1 LRRSLVFSDIEVII
15 LSLKVLLSSIISEDD
30 IRFTQTENYYIPNNI
45 NWRKPLEVIMPRNIR
60 VEKINQTPI
69 EKQEI
74 EIVERKGVG
83 HPDSMADGFAEA
95 VSRALC
101 NEYIKKCG
109 TVLHHNTDQ
118 VEVVAGRSHPEYKG
132 GELISPIYVL
142 LVGRATKEFRDMKI
156 ATDTTAVRATR
167 QYIKNTIPDIDVEN
181 DIIIDCKLGVGSTD
195 LQSVFKRG
203 KAPMANDTS
212 FGVGHAPFSDVE
224 NIVYN
229 TERQMVL
236 NFKKEISAIG
246 TDIKVMGMRK
256 NDKITLTV
264 ACAMIGKYIDDQ
276 SHYFSIKEE
285 LCNKICDLAMGYT
298 QREVDVFLNTGD
310 DEESGSVYLTVTG
323 TSAEMGDDGSVGRG
337 NRCNGLITPN
347 RPMSMEATSGKN
359 PINHVGK
366 LYNLLSNQIA
376 NDIADKVPGIEDVY
390 IRILSQIGHPIDQP
404 LIASAQIIP
413 QDGADMNTIKSD
425 SEAIIDQWLADI
437 TKITE
442 KLARGELTTF

>member
-1 LRRSLVFSDIEVII
+1 
-15 LSLKVLLSSIISEDD
+15 
-30 IRFTQTENYYIPNNI
+30 
-45 NWRKPLEVIMPRNIR
+45 MARNIR
-60 VEKINQTPI
+60 VEKITQTPI

-118 VEVVAGRSHPEYKG
+118 VEVVAGRSCPEYKG

-142 LVGRATKEFRDMKI
+142 LVGRATKEFQDVRI
-156 ATDTTAVRATR
+156 PTDTTAIKAAK
-167 QYIKNTIPDIDVEN
+167 QYLKNTLPDINAEH

-195 LQSVFKRG
+195 LCSVFKRG

-212 FGVGHAPFSDVE
+212 FGVGHAPFSEVE
-224 NIVYN
+224 QIVYN

-236 NFKKEISAIG
+236 NFKKDIPAIG

-256 NDKITLTV
+256 NDNITLTV

-276 SHYFSIKEE
+276 NHYFSIKSK
-285 LCNKICDLAMGYT
+285 LCDKICDLAAEYT
-298 QREVDVFLNTGD
+298 DREVEVFLNTGD
-310 DEESGSVYLTVTG
+310 DEETGCVYLTVTG

-366 LYNLLSNQIA
+366 LYNLLSTRIA
-376 NDIADKVPGIEDVY
+376 NDIADNVPGIEDVY
-390 IRILSQIGHPIDQP
+390 IRILSQIGKPIDQP
-404 LIASAQIIP
+404 LIASAQVIP
-413 QDGADMNTIKSD
+413 EDGANMKVIKSE
-425 SEAIIDQWLADI
+425 SEAIIDHWLADI

-442 KLARGELTTF
+442 MIAKGELDTF

>member
-1 LRRSLVFSDIEVII
+1 
-15 LSLKVLLSSIISEDD
+15 
-30 IRFTQTENYYIPNNI
+30 
-45 NWRKPLEVIMPRNIR
+45 MARNIR
-60 VEKINQTPI
+60 VEKITQTPI

-95 VSRALC
+95 VSRGLC
-101 NEYIKKCG
+101 NEYIKKFG

-118 VEVVAGRSHPEYKG
+118 VEVVAGRSHPEYRG
-132 GELISPIYVL
+132 GELVSPIYVL
-142 LVGRATKEFRDMKI
+142 LVGRATKEFQNKKI
-156 ATDTTAVRATR
+156 PTDTTAVRAAK
-167 QYIKNTIPDIDVEN
+167 QYLKNTLPDIDPEN
-181 DIIIDCKLGVGSTD
+181 DVIIDCKLGDGSTD

-212 FGVGHAPFSDVE
+212 FGVGHAPFSEVE
-224 NIVYN
+224 QIVYN

-236 NFKKEISAIG
+236 NFKKDMPAIG

-264 ACAMIGKYIDDQ
+264 ACAMIGKHIDDQ
-276 SHYFSIKEE
+276 NHYFSIKDE
-285 LCNKICDLAMGYT
+285 LREKILDLSGTYT
-298 QREVDVFLNTGD
+298 DREVEVFVNTGD
-310 DEESGSVYLTVTG
+310 DEETGSVYLTVTG

-366 LYNLLSNQIA
+366 LYNLLSTQIA
-376 NDIADKVPGIEDVY
+376 NDIATNVSGIDDVY
-390 IRILSQIGHPIDQP
+390 IRILSQIGKPIDHP
-404 LIASAQIIP
+404 LIASAQVIP
-413 QDGADMNTIKSD
+413 QDGANMNAIKSE
-425 SEAIIDQWLADI
+425 SEAIIDKWLGDI

-442 KLARGELTTF
+442 MITRGELATF

>member
-1 LRRSLVFSDIEVII
+1 MS
-15 LSLKVLLSSIISEDD
+15 
-30 IRFTQTENYYIPNNI
+30 
-45 NWRKPLEVIMPRNIR
+45 RNIR
-60 VEKINQTPI
+60 VEKITQTPI

-74 EIVERKGVG
+74 ELVERKGVG

-118 VEVVAGRSHPEYKG
+118 VEVVAGRSSPEFKG

-142 LVGRATKEFRDMKI
+142 LVGRATKEFEGSKI
-156 ATDTTAVRATR
+156 ATDTAAVRATK
-167 QYIKNTIPDIDVEN
+167 QYLKDTLPDIDTEN
-181 DIIIDCKLGVGSTD
+181 DIIIDCKLGDGSTD

-203 KAPMANDTS
+203 QAPMANDTS
-212 FGVGHAPFSDVE
+212 FGVGHAPFSEVE
-224 NIVYN
+224 QIVYN
-229 TERQMVL
+229 TERKMVL
-236 NFKKEISAIG
+236 DFKKDIPAIG

-256 NDKITLTV
+256 HDRITLTV
-264 ACAMIGKYIDDQ
+264 ACAMIGKYVDDI
-276 SHYFSIKEE
+276 SHYMSIKDE
-285 LCNKICDLAMGYT
+285 LRGKIYDLAAEYT
-298 QREVDVFLNTGD
+298 DREVGVFINTGD
-310 DEESGSVYLTVTG
+310 HEKTGSIYLTVTG

-366 LYNLLSNQIA
+366 LYNLLSTRIA
-376 NDIADKVPGIEDVY
+376 MDIAAKVPGIDDVY
-390 IRILSQIGHPIDQP
+390 IRILSQIGYPIDQP
-404 LIASAQIIP
+404 LIASAQVIP
-413 QDGADMNTIKSD
+413 VDGADMNNIKSE
-425 SEAIIDQWLADI
+425 SEAIIDEWLANI

-442 KLARGELTTF
+442 MTTRGELETF

>member
-1 LRRSLVFSDIEVII
+1 
-15 LSLKVLLSSIISEDD
+15 
-30 IRFTQTENYYIPNNI
+30 
-45 NWRKPLEVIMPRNIR
+45 MARNIR
-60 VEKINQTPI
+60 VEKLTQTPI

-101 NEYIKKCG
+101 KEYIKKCG

-118 VEVVAGRSHPEYKG
+118 VEVVAGRSHPQYRG

-142 LVGRATKEFRDMKI
+142 LVGRATKEFNEIRI
-156 ATDTTAVRATR
+156 PTDTTAVRAAR
-167 QYIKNTIPDIDVEN
+167 QYLDSTLPDIDVEHN
-181 DIIIDCKLGVGSTD
+181 IIIDCKLGSGSTD
-195 LQSVFKRG
+195 LQGVFKRG
-203 KAPMANDTS
+203 KAPMSNDTS
-212 FGVGHAPFSDVE
+212 FGVGYAPLSE
-224 NIVYN
+224 TEQIVYN

-236 NFKKEISAIG
+236 NFKKDLPAIG

-264 ACAMIGKYIDDQ
+264 ACAMIGKYIDDL
-276 SHYFSIKEE
+276 SHYISTKEE
-285 LCNKICDLAMGYT
+285 LRDKICDLAMGYT
-298 QREVDVFLNTGD
+298 DREVEVFINTAD
-310 DEESGSVYLTVTG
+310 DEESGSIYLTVTG

-366 LYNLLSNQIA
+366 LYNLLSNRIA
-376 NDIADKVPGIEDVY
+376 NDIAKNVPGIQDVH
-390 IRILSQIGHPIDQP
+390 IRILSQIGKPIDQP
-404 LIASAQIIP
+404 LIASAQVIP
-413 QDGADMNTIKSD
+413 EEGANMAMIKSE
-425 SEAIIDQWLADI
+425 SEAIIDQWLADV
-437 TKITE
+437 TKMTE
-442 KLARGELTTF
+442 MIANGEIETF

>member
-1 LRRSLVFSDIEVII
+1 
-15 LSLKVLLSSIISEDD
+15 
-30 IRFTQTENYYIPNNI
+30 
-45 NWRKPLEVIMPRNIR
+45 MARNIR
-60 VEKINQTPI
+60 VEKITQTPI

-118 VEVVAGRSHPEYKG
+118 VEVVAGRSHPEYRG

-142 LVGRATKEFRDMKI
+142 LVGRATKEFQDKKI
-156 ATDTTAVRATR
+156 PTDTTAVRAAK
-167 QYIKNTIPDIDVEN
+167 QYLKNTLPDIDSEH

-212 FGVGHAPFSDVE
+212 FGVGHAPFSEVE
-224 NIVYN
+224 QIVYN

-236 NFKKEISAIG
+236 NFKKDMPAIG

-264 ACAMIGKYIDDQ
+264 ACAMIDKHVDDQ

-285 LCNKICDLAMGYT
+285 LRNKICDLAAEYT
-298 QREVDVFLNTGD
+298 DREVEVFVNTGD
-310 DEESGSVYLTVTG
+310 DEKSGSVYLTVTG

-376 NDIADKVPGIEDVY
+376 KDIAENVSGIEDVY
-390 IRILSQIGHPIDQP
+390 IRILSQIGKPIDQP
-404 LIASAQIIP
+404 LIASAQVIP
-413 QDGADMNTIKSD
+413 EDGANMKVIKSE
-425 SEAIIDQWLADI
+425 SEAIIDKWLGDI

-442 KLARGELTTF
+442 MTTRGELDTF

>member
-1 LRRSLVFSDIEVII
+1 
-15 LSLKVLLSSIISEDD
+15 
-30 IRFTQTENYYIPNNI
+30 
-45 NWRKPLEVIMPRNIR
+45 MARNIR
-60 VEKINQTPI
+60 VEKITQTPI

-101 NEYIKKCG
+101 NEYIRKCG

-118 VEVVAGRSHPEYKG
+118 VEVVAGRSHPQYKG
-132 GELISPIYVL
+132 GEMISPIYVL
-142 LVGRATKEFRDMKI
+142 LVGRATKEFKDIKI
-156 ATDTTAVRATR
+156 ATDTTAVRAAK
-167 QYIKNTIPDIDVEN
+167 QYLKATLPDIDCEH
-181 DIIIDCKLGVGSTD
+181 DIIIDCKLGTGSTD

-212 FGVGHAPFSDVE
+212 FGVGHAPFSEVE
-224 NIVYN
+224 QIVYN
-229 TERQMVL
+229 TERTMVL
-236 NFKKEISAIG
+236 NFKKDLPAIG

-256 NDKITLTV
+256 NEKITLTV
-264 ACAMIGKYIDDQ
+264 ACAMIDKHVDDQ
-276 SHYFSIKEE
+276 AHYFQIKEE
-285 LCNKICDLAMGYT
+285 LRDKIYDLSADYT
-298 QREVDVFLNTGD
+298 DREVEVFVNTGD
-310 DEESGSVYLTVTG
+310 DAETDSVYLTVTG

-376 NDIADKVPGIEDVY
+376 KDIATNVSGIEDVY
-390 IRILSQIGHPIDQP
+390 IRILSQIGYPIDQP
-404 LIASAQIIP
+404 LIASAQVIP
-413 QDGADMNTIKSD
+413 QDGANMNTIKSE
-425 SEAIIDQWLADI
+425 SEAIIDKWLADI

-442 KLARGELTTF
+442 MITRGELDTF

>member
-1 LRRSLVFSDIEVII
+1 
-15 LSLKVLLSSIISEDD
+15 
-30 IRFTQTENYYIPNNI
+30 
-45 NWRKPLEVIMPRNIR
+45 MARNIR
-60 VEKINQTPI
+60 VEKITQTPI

-83 HPDSMADGFAEA
+83 HPDSIADGFAEA
-95 VSRALC
+95 VSRGLC
-101 NEYIKKCG
+101 NEYIKKFG

-118 VEVVAGRSHPEYKG
+118 VEVVAGRSHPEYGG

-142 LVGRATKEFRDMKI
+142 LVGRATKEFQNKKI
-156 ATDTTAVRATR
+156 PTDTTAVRAAK
-167 QYIKNTIPDIDVEN
+167 QYLKNVLPDIDPEN
-181 DIIIDCKLGVGSTD
+181 DVIMDCKLGDGSTD

-212 FGVGHAPFSDVE
+212 FGVGHAPFSEVE
-224 NIVYN
+224 QIVYN

-236 NFKKEISAIG
+236 NFKKDIPAIG

-256 NDKITLTV
+256 NEKITLTV
-264 ACAMIGKYIDDQ
+264 ACAMIGKHIDDQ
-276 SHYFSIKEE
+276 NHYFSTKELLRE
-285 LCNKICDLAMGYT
+285 KILNLSAEYT
-298 QREVDVFLNTGD
+298 DREVDVFVNTGD
-310 DEESGSVYLTVTG
+310 DEETGSVYLTVTG

-359 PINHVGK
+359 PVNHVGK

-376 NDIADKVPGIEDVY
+376 NDIAENVSGIEDVY
-390 IRILSQIGHPIDQP
+390 IRILSQIGIPIDHP
-404 LIASAQIIP
+404 LIASAQVIP
-413 QDGADMNTIKSD
+413 KDGANMNAIKSG
-425 SEAIIDQWLADI
+425 SEAIINKWLGDI

-442 KLARGELTTF
+442 MTTRGELATF

>member
-1 LRRSLVFSDIEVII
+1 
-15 LSLKVLLSSIISEDD
+15 
-30 IRFTQTENYYIPNNI
+30 
-45 NWRKPLEVIMPRNIR
+45 MPRNIR
-60 VEKINQTPI
+60 VEKITQTPI

-118 VEVVAGRSHPEYKG
+118 VEVVAGRSHPQYKG

-142 LVGRATKEFRDMKI
+142 LVGRATKEFKDIKI
-156 ATDTTAVRATR
+156 PTDTTAVKAAK
-167 QYIKNTIPDIDVEN
+167 QYLKNTLPDIDSEH

-212 FGVGHAPFSDVE
+212 FGVGHAPFSEVE
-224 NIVYN
+224 QIVYN

-236 NFKKEISAIG
+236 NFKKDLPAIG

-256 NDKITLTV
+256 NDSITLTV
-264 ACAMIGKYIDDQ
+264 ACAMIGKHVDDK

-285 LCNKICDLAMGYT
+285 LRNKICDLAAEYT
-298 QREVDVFLNTGD
+298 DREVEVFINTGD
-310 DEESGSVYLTVTG
+310 DEKSGSVYLTVTG

-366 LYNLLSNQIA
+366 LYNILSNQIA
-376 NDIADKVPGIEDVY
+376 NDIADNVSGIEDVY
-390 IRILSQIGHPIDQP
+390 IRILSQIGKPIDQP
-404 LIASAQIIP
+404 LIASAQVIP
-413 QDGADMNTIKSD
+413 QDGANMSVIKSEA
-425 SEAIIDQWLADI
+425 EAIID
-437 TKITE
+437 E
-442 KLARGELTTF
+442 KLANITRITEMIARGEVCTF

>member
-1 LRRSLVFSDIEVII
+1 
-15 LSLKVLLSSIISEDD
+15 
-30 IRFTQTENYYIPNNI
+30 
-45 NWRKPLEVIMPRNIR
+45 MARNIR
-60 VEKINQTPI
+60 VEKITQTPI

-109 TVLHHNTDQ
+109 TILHHNTDQ

-142 LVGRATKEFRDMKI
+142 LVGRATKEFKDIKI
-156 ATDTTAVRATR
+156 AADTTAIRAA
-167 QYIKNTIPDIDVEN
+167 KNYLKTTLPDIDSEH
-181 DIIIDCKLGVGSTD
+181 DIIIDCKLGTGSTD
-195 LQSVFKRG
+195 LQSVFNRR

-212 FGVGHAPFSDVE
+212 FGVGHAPFSEVE
-224 NIVYN
+224 QIVYN

-236 NFKKEISAIG
+236 NFKKDLPAIG

-264 ACAMIGKYIDDQ
+264 ACAMIGKHVDDQ
-276 SHYFSIKEE
+276 SHYFNIKEE
-285 LCNKICDLAMGYT
+285 LRSKICDLALEYT
-298 QREVDVFLNTGD
+298 DREVEVFVNTGD
-310 DEESGSVYLTVTG
+310 DEKAGSVYLTVTG

-376 NDIADKVPGIEDVY
+376 KDIATNVPGIEDVY
-390 IRILSQIGHPIDQP
+390 IRILSQIGHPIDEP
-404 LIASAQIIP
+404 LIASAQVIP
-413 QDGADMNTIKSD
+413 QDGANMKEIKSE
-425 SEAIIDQWLADI
+425 SEAIIDKWLADI
-437 TKITE
+437 TKITDMTT
-442 KLARGELTTF
+442 RGELETF